1 MLVTLVRFC
10 SCFDFVFPCF
20 LCLFACSVG
29 SFSLRETKLSSSPL
43 PPGSSSCCTLQCAY
57 AIHLKSRQ
65 AVSSVGG
72 GLMQDFC
79 FLGLQH
85 CVFYRIVDAT
95 DVQIFVV

>member
-1 MLVTLVRFC
+1 M
-10 SCFDFVFPCF
+10 FV
-20 LCLFACSVG
+20 CLLSWFIFFTGDKA
-29 SFSLRETKLSSSPL
+29 FILTSSS
-43 PPGSSSCCTLQCAY
+43 GSSSCCTLQCAY